1 MPRLNAP
8 KDRNLDFS
16 RSPAVYFRKKVDGAS
31 GPVLI
36 FQSLGRI
43 DLETA
48 RKVRDALEQTLE
60 GAEICAKM
68 GLPIPENEL
77 ATKFGVQGMLD
88 RLGLV
93 RKKQPLATIGEVIA
107 AFEADCPGRNIAT
120 GTGSS
125 AYKAGSALKMILREV
140 KKLETSEDAEK
151 LPASVLTPELLQD
164 FQSLRTAAAVANG
177 PAAVQT
183 ARVTAASTIN
193 QARMVVAAP
202 AMQEAN
208 MRALR
213 LPDLEAFRAWK
224 PAATTRKLRVPVDD
238 VTLERLRARMDDLW
252 LAADGGDEAARGRWL
267 AAALAG
273 NLGLRRGECVAA
285 RWDWVRVIAGRPRV
299 YIVTDG
305 DFAPKGNERS
315 VEIEATV
322 WADMQAL
329 RIDGSVYMVPGATAE
344 ARDEVLTANAAW
356 LREISPALHV
366 DKPNHEL
373 RAVFLQAMDRAHG
386 RAAAQEAAGHDKA
399 RTTEIYTG
407 RGGSRKSV
415 RAL

>member
-8 KDRNLDFS
+8 RDRNLDFS
-16 RSPAVYFRKKVDGAS
+16 RSPAVYFRKKVEGPD

-48 RKVRDALEQTLE
+48 RRVRDALEQTLE

-68 GLPIPENEL
+68 GLPVPENEL
-77 ATKFGVQGMLD
+77 ATRFGAQGMLD

-93 RKKQPLATIGEVIA
+93 RKKQPLATIGEVIE
-107 AFEADCPGRNIAT
+107 AFESDCPGRNIST

-125 AYKAGSALKMILREV
+125 AYKASSALKMILREV
-140 KKLETSEDAEK
+140 KKVTSEAAEA

-202 AMQEAN
+202 AMQEAS

-224 PAATTRKLRVPVDD
+224 PSATTRKLRIPVDD
-238 VTLERLRARMDDLW
+238 VTLERLRAKMEDLW
-252 LAADGGDEAARGRWL
+252 LAADGGDEKARAQWL
-267 AAALAG
+267 ASALSG
-273 NLGLRRGECVAA
+273 NIGLRRGEGVAA
-285 RWDWVRVIAGRPRV
+285 RWDWVRVMSGKPRIF
-299 YIVTDG
+299 IVTDG

-329 RIDGSVYMVPGATAE
+329 KREGAVYIVPGATME
-344 ARDEVLTANAAW
+344 ARDEVFSENATW
-356 LREISPALHV
+356 LRALSPVLNV

-386 RAAAQEAAGHDKA
+386 REAAQEAAGHDKA